1 MTSQLP
7 GARAPIAGNEP
18 PTPEYYRFLDGLQ
31 RLQSGS
37 ATASDIAELQ
47 AQITAIQAEIDA
59 LPSGQSYP
67 TLLTT
72 APLTTSG
79 LLQNGFAQL
88 GVNTL
93 NSIVI
98 DGSALQL
105 SGDMAEPG
113 NAYFYGTD
121 GAGAKG
127 FVQVGSVLAGS
138 ASVDLTIN
146 ADGSVTFT
154 LPAAS
159 GDLSGSYPSPTVAKV
174 NGTALGT
181 TSAAAGAVLLGDGT
195 SITSATI
202 SGDAALSGTGVLTL
216 ASSGVAAGSYG
227 DTTHVATFT
236 VDAKGRLT
244 IAGTAA
250 IAFPTTLP
258 PSGPAGG
265 DLGSTYPNPTV
276 TATHLASPLPIAQG
290 GTAASTAAA
299 ALSSLGALAL
309 PDPGYING
317 LTMAWVSA
325 TQITISSG
333 ACYIPGASQIVQQSV
348 TQTLTLASPSASTWY
363 HVYAYDNAGAL
374 AFEFST
380 TAPTI
385 YYGTAYQ
392 RTGDNTRRYVGSVR
406 VGPSLNIYN
415 FIHMADGLIRYL
427 EPTMTNGTE
436 FHVYSGAATTP
447 TTISCANVVPPTS
460 FNAQLH
466 SDNNSQQQMAFSNS
480 MCNFTLSSTQ
490 VLHLSSFLPV
500 GFTERLIFILPL
512 DRSQAFQFMYVDTPS
527 STASMRVFGYW
538 YER

>member
-37 ATASDIAELQ
+37 ATASDIAALQ

-72 APLTTSG
+72 APLTTAG

-93 NSIVI
+93 NSVVV

-227 DTTHVATFT
+227 DTTHVATFS

-276 TATHLASPLPIAQG
+276 TATHLAAPLPIAQG
-290 GTAASTAAA
+290 GTSSTTAAA
-299 ALSSLGALAL
+299 ALAALGALAL
-309 PDPGYING
+309 PDPGYISG
-317 LTMAWVSA
+317 LKMSWVSN
-325 TQITISSG
+325 TQITVSSG
-333 ACYIPGASQIVQQSV
+333 ACYIQGAGQIVQQSV
-348 TQTLTLASPSASTWY
+348 TQTVTLTSPAASTWY
-363 HVYAYDNAGAL
+363 HVYAYSNAGLL
-374 AFEFST
+374 AFEIVT
-380 TAPTI
+380 TAPASP
-385 YYGTAYQ
+385 YSGTA
-392 RTGDNTRRYVGSVR
+392 RAKTGSTSRRYVGSVLTDASGDIYPFQQSNLRINYDVATDASPFR
-406 VGPSLNIYN
+406 VLLG
-415 FIHMADGLIRYL
+415 
-427 EPTMTNGTE
+427 GT
-436 FHVYSGAATTP
+436 ATTL
-447 TTISCANVVPPTS
+447 TTISLTAIVPITS
-460 FNAQLH
+460 TSAQLRCQNI
-466 SDNNSQQQMAFSNS
+466 DTAVAVRLSNS
-480 MCNFTLSSTQ
+480 RVTSSTMMPCAASAM
-490 VLHLSSFLPV
+490 LTIDF
-500 GFTERLIFILPL
+500 PL
-512 DRSQAFQFMYVDTPS
+512 DAVQTMQYQYNSTPTGFAIIDVYGYV
-527 STASMRVFGYW
+527 